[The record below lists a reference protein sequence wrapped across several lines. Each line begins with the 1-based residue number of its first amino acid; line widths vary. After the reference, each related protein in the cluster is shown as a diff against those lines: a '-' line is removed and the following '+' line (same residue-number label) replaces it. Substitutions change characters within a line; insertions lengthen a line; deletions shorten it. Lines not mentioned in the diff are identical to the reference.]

1 MWFAKADER
10 EGTFVI
16 SAPDLNAL
24 KLPLAAAEPPS
35 PSPTATVTAT
45 P

>member
-1 MWFAKADER
+1 MWFAKVDER
-10 EGTFVI
+10 DGTFVI

-24 KLPLAAAEPPS
+24 KLPLVAAEPPS
-35 PSPTATVTAT
+35 PLPAATVTAT